1 MACPAARQATARWP
15 LSDVNP
21 IQEAFDELMAKCT
34 ERELPFMLTLF
45 DGEHETCATAVHG
58 SGTVMLLDAV
68 PEKGATSLV
77 GRVVI
82 QLDAKMLLRL
92 LPRLVLETHRALALV
107 PEDDE

>member
-1 MACPAARQATARWP
+1 M
-15 LSDVNP
+15 SDVNP
-21 IQEAFDELMAKCT
+21 IQEAFDELMAKCA
-34 ERELPFMLTLF
+34 ERELPFMLALF

-58 SGTVMLLDAV
+58 SGTVMLFDAV
-68 PEKGATSLV
+68 PEKGTTSLA

-107 PEDDE
+107 PDDEADDDAEVSRG